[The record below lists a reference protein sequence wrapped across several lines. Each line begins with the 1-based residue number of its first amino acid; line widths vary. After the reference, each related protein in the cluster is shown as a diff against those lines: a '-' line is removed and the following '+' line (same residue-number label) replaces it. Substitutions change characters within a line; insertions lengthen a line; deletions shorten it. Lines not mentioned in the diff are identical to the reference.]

1 MKVGVGCQELWES
14 VSTAVLSK
22 AASRMQSEA
31 PTPSTGDEQ
40 DPTVAP
46 GVL

>member
-1 MKVGVGCQELWES
+1 MVWGVKDYGNLKVQMS
-14 VSTAVLSK
+14 SK

-31 PTPSTGDEQ
+31 PTPSTRDEQ

-46 GVL
+46 GIR